1 MFDLLAFFNLF
12 NNLPIITPIFLSL
25 TLIALLSHFFIAK
38 PSRKVFLLDFAC
50 YKPPTSQSISKQDM
64 VDRTRR
70 YVNAKEE
77 TVEFTRKTM
86 ERVGHGD
93 STYLPRAFLNGPIN
107 PSLEE
112 ARREAEMVIFGA
124 VDELFGKTR
133 VKCKDIGILIVNC
146 CIFNVSPSMSSMIVN
161 RYKLRDDI
169 ASYSLSGMGCTAGL
183 IGINLAKQLLQ
194 FFNGVRHVGQVHQ
207 NSYALVVS
215 TENLTQNCYMGNDH
229 SKLLINCAFRIG
241 GAAIL
246 LSNRPLDRHSSKYQ
260 LIHTVQTHMASSD
273 RSYNCIFQEE
283 DQDGLVG
290 VTVTKDLLVTA
301 SKAIQSNISTLGP
314 LVLPVSEQLLYFV
327 NYIIRSLHVAKIQ
340 PYVPNLKKSFNH
352 FLPHVGAKPVL
363 DELQR
368 SLKLTEDDME
378 ASRMTLYRFG
388 NTSSSTVWYELAYVE
403 AKGRIKYG
411 DQVWHMAFGSGFKCT
426 SVVWRAI
433 RTVDLEVMN
442 PWNDEIDEFPMDL
455 NNIAPFNNF
464 FERTN

>member
-1 MFDLLAFFNLF
+1 
-12 NNLPIITPIFLSL
+12 
-25 TLIALLSHFFIAK
+25 
-38 PSRKVFLLDFAC
+38 
-50 YKPPTSQSISKQDM
+50 
-64 VDRTRR
+64 
-70 YVNAKEE
+70 
-77 TVEFTRKTM
+77 
-86 ERVGHGD
+86 
-93 STYLPRAFLNGPIN
+93 
-107 PSLEE
+107 
-112 ARREAEMVIFGA
+112 
-124 VDELFGKTR
+124 
-133 VKCKDIGILIVNC
+133 
-146 CIFNVSPSMSSMIVN
+146 
-161 RYKLRDDI
+161 
-169 ASYSLSGMGCTAGL
+169 MGCTAGL

-314 LVLPVSEQLLYFV
+314 LVLPVSEQLLCF
-327 NYIIRSLHVAKIQ
+327 
-340 PYVPNLKKSFNH
+340 KSFNH

-455 NNIAPFNNF
+455 NNIAPFNTSLNVQIDTIS
-464 FERTN
+464 TNQWWEGW

>member
-1 MFDLLAFFNLF
+1 MAAQTVGNVVALMPIPVANVSEEAMQAVMSMRRDELAKLEVDKVFQA
-12 NNLPIITPIFLSL
+12 FLSP
-25 TLIALLSHFFIAK
+25 TL
-38 PSRKVFLLDFAC
+38 
-50 YKPPTSQSISKQDM
+50 
-64 VDRTRR
+64 
-70 YVNAKEE
+70 
-77 TVEFTRKTM
+77 
-86 ERVGHGD
+86 
-93 STYLPRAFLNGPIN
+93 
-107 PSLEE
+107 
-112 ARREAEMVIFGA
+112 
-124 VDELFGKTR
+124 
-133 VKCKDIGILIVNC
+133 
-146 CIFNVSPSMSSMIVN
+146 
-161 RYKLRDDI
+161 DD
-169 ASYSLSGMGCTAGL
+169 
-183 IGINLAKQLLQ
+183 K